1 MNHLT
6 MKTLYTLIL
15 VVLAG
20 TAYGQNNL
28 PACQGNDA
36 SKWSNCIGE
45 KTINSRHQYKGEF
58 LNGRRHELGVLG
70 VLHPDFKGDKYVV
83 AFQVN

>member
-1 MNHLT
+1 
-6 MKTLYTLIL
+6 MKAFYTLIF
-15 VVLAG
+15 VLMAG

-28 PACQGNDA
+28 PACQGNDV

-58 LNGRRHELGVLG
+58 LNGRRHELGVLD
-70 VLHPDFKGDKYVV
+70 VLHHDFKVDMYVF